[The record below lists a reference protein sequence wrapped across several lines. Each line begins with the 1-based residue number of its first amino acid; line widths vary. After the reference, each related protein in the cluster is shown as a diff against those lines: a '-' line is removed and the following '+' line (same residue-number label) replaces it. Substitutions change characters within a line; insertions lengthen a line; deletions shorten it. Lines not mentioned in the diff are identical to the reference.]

1 MTKEQKKLAI
11 MAEMTKGGKANEVG
25 ERYNVNPITINS
37 WMRTQRKE
45 HEKESVAQLAKV
57 DPIVLEA
64 VVQEVKEKAE
74 NSSTITTKQLDRL
87 DIQLDNIKDGI
98 VGVQQLEPEFHNT
111 MMKLLKWAN
120 NKITD
125 DMKVSEWTQLVTGIS
140 QLHGTM
146 FGKGSSTQINLM
158 QQNNGTSSA
167 KVEKFRGGFRI

>member
-11 MAEMTKGGKANEVG
+11 MAEMTKGGKSNEVG
-25 ERYNVNPITINS
+25 ERYNVNPITINN

-111 MMKLLKWAN
+111 MMK
-120 NKITD
+120 
-125 DMKVSEWTQLVTGIS
+125 
-140 QLHGTM
+140 
-146 FGKGSSTQINLM
+146 
-158 QQNNGTSSA
+158 
-167 KVEKFRGGFRI
+167 